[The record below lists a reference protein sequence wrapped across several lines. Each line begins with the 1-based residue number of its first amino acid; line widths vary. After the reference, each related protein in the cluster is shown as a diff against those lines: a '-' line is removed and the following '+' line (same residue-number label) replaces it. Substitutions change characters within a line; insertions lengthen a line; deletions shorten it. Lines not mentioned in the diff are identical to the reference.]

1 MRIVAALFAV
11 VALVLGVARL
21 VMFVGLHVMRSDY
34 DPVRHA
40 VSDYAVGRTRPLS
53 SAMTWATGGMWL
65 ALAVAVG
72 FGFPQWSDRVGVTAC
87 LAVLALL
94 FVVLPFLT
102 TDLEGERPTRLGRLH
117 LLAAIAWF
125 ALSYACMGNFARLLQ
140 EPRAIGATL
149 MVLSWVALVS
159 LIVLVAALLRGAL
172 RRHLFGVFE
181 RVFLVAVNL
190 FYITVCAGILLQ
202 PAVA

>member
-1 MRIVAALFAV
+1 MTAVFAV
-11 VALVLGVARL
+11 VALVLGLARL
-21 VMFVGLHVMRSDY
+21 AMFIGLHVHASDY

-40 VSDYAVGRTRPLS
+40 VSNYAVGRTRPLS

-72 FGFPQWSDRVGVTAC
+72 LGFPQWSDRIGVVAC

-94 FVVLPFLT
+94 FAALPLLP
-102 TDLEGERPTRLGRLH
+102 TDLEGERPTRIGRLH

-140 EPRAIGATL
+140 EPPAIGATL
-149 MVLSWVALVS
+149 VVLSWVTLVS
-159 LIVLVAALLRGAL
+159 LILLIAALVLKPL
-172 RRHLFGVFE
+172 RRRLFGLFE
-181 RVFLVAVNL
+181 RAFLVAVNL
-190 FYITVCAGILLQ
+190 FYITVSAGILLQ
-202 PAVA
+202 PALG

>member
-1 MRIVAALFAV
+1 MTAVFAV
-11 VALVLGVARL
+11 VALVLGLARL
-21 VMFVGLHVMRSDY
+21 AMFIGLHVHASDY

-40 VSDYAVGRTRPLS
+40 VSNYAVGRTRPLS

-72 FGFPQWSDRVGVTAC
+72 LGFPQWSDRTGVIAC

-94 FVVLPFLT
+94 FAALPLLP
-102 TDLEGERPTRLGRLH
+102 TDLEGERPTRIGRLH

-140 EPRAIGATL
+140 EPPAIGATL
-149 MVLSWVALVS
+149 VVLSWVTLVS
-159 LIVLVAALLRGAL
+159 LILLIAALLIKPL
-172 RRHLFGVFE
+172 RRRLFGLFE
-181 RVFLVAVNL
+181 RAFLVAVNL
-190 FYITVCAGILLQ
+190 FYITVSAGILLQ
-202 PAVA
+202 PALG

>member
-1 MRIVAALFAV
+1 MTAVFAV
-11 VALVLGVARL
+11 VALVLGLARL
-21 VMFVGLHVMRSDY
+21 AMFIGLHVHASDY

-40 VSDYAVGRTRPLS
+40 VSNYAVGRTRPLS

-72 FGFPQWSDRVGVTAC
+72 LGFPQWSDRIGVVAC

-94 FVVLPFLT
+94 FAALPFLP
-102 TDLEGERPTRLGRLH
+102 TDLEGERPTLVGRLH

-140 EPRAIGATL
+140 EPPTIGATL
-149 MVLSWVALVS
+149 VVLSWVTLVS
-159 LIVLVAALLRGAL
+159 LILLIAALLIKPL
-172 RRHLFGVFE
+172 RRRLFGLFE
-181 RVFLVAVNL
+181 RAFLVAVNL
-190 FYITVCAGILLQ
+190 FYITVSAGILLQ
-202 PAVA
+202 PALG

>member
-1 MRIVAALFAV
+1 MTAVFAV
-11 VALVLGVARL
+11 VALVLGLARL
-21 VMFVGLHVMRSDY
+21 AMFIGLHVHASDY

-40 VSDYAVGRTRPLS
+40 VSNYAVGRTRPLS

-72 FGFPQWSDRVGVTAC
+72 LGFPQWSDRIGVVAC

-94 FVVLPFLT
+94 FAALPLLP
-102 TDLEGERPTRLGRLH
+102 TDLEGERPTRIGRLH

-140 EPRAIGATL
+140 EPPTIGATL
-149 MVLSWVALVS
+149 VVLSWVTLVS
-159 LIVLVAALLRGAL
+159 LILLIAALLIKPL
-172 RRHLFGVFE
+172 RRRLFGLFE
-181 RVFLVAVNL
+181 RAFLVAVNL
-190 FYITVCAGILLQ
+190 FYITVSAGILLQ
-202 PAVA
+202 PALG

>member
-1 MRIVAALFAV
+1 MTAVFAV
-11 VALVLGVARL
+11 VALVLGLARL
-21 VMFVGLHVMRSDY
+21 AMFIGLHVHASDY

-40 VSDYAVGRTRPLS
+40 VSNYAVGRTRPLS

-72 FGFPQWSDRVGVTAC
+72 LGFPQWSDRIGVVAC

-94 FVVLPFLT
+94 FAALPLLP
-102 TDLEGERPTRLGRLH
+102 TDLEGERPTLVGRLH

-140 EPRAIGATL
+140 EPPTIGATL
-149 MVLSWVALVS
+149 VVLSWVTLVS
-159 LIVLVAALLRGAL
+159 LILLIAALLIKPL
-172 RRHLFGVFE
+172 RRRLFGLFE
-181 RVFLVAVNL
+181 RAFLVAVNL
-190 FYITVCAGILLQ
+190 FYITVSAGILLQ
-202 PAVA
+202 PALG

>member
-1 MRIVAALFAV
+1 MTAVFAV
-11 VALVLGVARL
+11 VALVLGLARL
-21 VMFVGLHVMRSDY
+21 AMFIGLHVHASDY

-40 VSDYAVGRTRPLS
+40 VSNYAVGRTRPLS

-72 FGFPQWSDRVGVTAC
+72 LGFPQWSDRIGVVAC

-94 FVVLPFLT
+94 FAALPLLP
-102 TDLEGERPTRLGRLH
+102 TDLEGERPTRIGRLH

-140 EPRAIGATL
+140 EPPAIGATL
-149 MVLSWVALVS
+149 VVLSWVTLVS
-159 LIVLVAALLRGAL
+159 LILLIAALLIKPL
-172 RRHLFGVFE
+172 RRRLFGLFE
-181 RVFLVAVNL
+181 RAFLVAVNL
-190 FYITVCAGILLQ
+190 FYITVSAGILLQ
-202 PAVA
+202 PALG

>member
-1 MRIVAALFAV
+1 MTAVFAV
-11 VALVLGVARL
+11 VALVLGLARL
-21 VMFVGLHVMRSDY
+21 AMFIGLHVHASDY

-40 VSDYAVGRTRPLS
+40 VSNYAVGRTRPLS

-72 FGFPQWSDRVGVTAC
+72 LGFPQWSDRIGVVAC

-94 FVVLPFLT
+94 FAALPLLP
-102 TDLEGERPTRLGRLH
+102 TDLEGERPTLVGRLH

-140 EPRAIGATL
+140 EPPAIGATL
-149 MVLSWVALVS
+149 VVLSWVTLVS
-159 LIVLVAALLRGAL
+159 LILLIAALVLKPL
-172 RRHLFGVFE
+172 RRRLFGLFE
-181 RVFLVAVNL
+181 RAFLVAVNL
-190 FYITVCAGILLQ
+190 FYITVSAGILLQ
-202 PAVA
+202 PALG